1 MCLCCLSACCGC
13 CWLSQCQVNPK
24 EISFPG
30 CTSTLFI
37 SVCIP
42 EYLIHT
48 QPKRVGVYFH
58 SGISLWF
65 SIFLFA
71 ILQFSGGGTATL
83 YHILNVSFMKRAE
96 FLVSSFSQWPAPFH
110 LLSLCFC
117 ATLCRR
123 HDGPFHVPP
132 TRRGLLGKIRR

>member
-1 MCLCCLSACCGC
+1 MCPSCLLLAQFSVR
-13 CWLSQCQVNPK
+13 S
-24 EISFPG
+24 ISKRTFFLPG